1 MSDEN
6 EHSLNFEREL
16 KIESRLRQTPWLI
29 PFVTLMVGGSIAAAM
44 YWLSELFHQGHWW
57 AFIPAGI
64 VMHSF
69 LIATM
74 HDAAHKSI
82 TRTKFD
88 RIILNVAS
96 GIMLLP
102 MVGELFR
109 KYHLMHHANTNLP
122 VDPLW
127 PPVKRDLYQEKRWFY
142 VLCEGVPLMVTLYLL
157 LKSKSNQ
164 KVENAKVKSVPISIV
179 NMVWATLL
187 SVLVVWL
194 VQSSIWFF
202 LGSLF
207 VLNIGTT
214 LRHWCEHLGTAKDR
228 ESNTY
233 WFPLGMG
240 IGNHETHHH
249 HAHLSWLT
257 LSIGLMYRK
266 RQTNPLKALLGVMFD
281 KNFGHYRAR

>member
-1 MSDEN
+1 
-6 EHSLNFEREL
+6 
-16 KIESRLRQTPWLI
+16 
-29 PFVTLMVGGSIAAAM
+29 
-44 YWLSELFHQGHWW
+44 
-57 AFIPAGI
+57 
-64 VMHSF
+64 
-69 LIATM
+69 
-74 HDAAHKSI
+74 
-82 TRTKFD
+82 
-88 RIILNVAS
+88 
-96 GIMLLP
+96 
-102 MVGELFR
+102 
-109 KYHLMHHANTNLP
+109 
-122 VDPLW
+122 
-127 PPVKRDLYQEKRWFY
+127 
-142 VLCEGVPLMVTLYLL
+142 
-157 LKSKSNQ
+157 
-164 KVENAKVKSVPISIV
+164 
-179 NMVWATLL
+179 MVWATLL

-194 VQSSIWFF
+194 VQPSIWFF

-281 KNFGHYRAR
+281 KNFGHYRARVTTLEYSIHKGISNIECRILNFEMSQNNESHSRSAHNGLEETQRLNLKIRLSEIGKFRTCFGNHPTELR